1 MNHDLMNDSE
11 PVPGP
16 PLPGISSVRYDQVH
30 RWLAVLV
37 GLAGLVAVGWYSV
50 NVYADYLWHAQLGYG
65 LVFLYFTVIRTSL
78 FLIGGMLAAT
88 LLAMNFAVLLPLAL
102 GPLSR
107 PLPVDFLRLCLL
119 LLRLFI
125 YAALIS
131 SGLAFGS
138 LAHDSWPHLI
148 LLLHQAPFGIADPHF
163 GRDATFYV
171 INLPVLRAAQ
181 AWLLSLSL
189 TVIVISAFLY
199 GAIYLLRGLNFVLTP
214 RALRHLAG
222 LGAILLLSLAAHHVL
237 SIYELVLSQTGPD
250 SVVTAGATY
259 TDVHARIPVYWFLA
273 AIATLAAAGF
283 VASIRPSPTT
293 GLRLMAGS
301 FTLWLLMFL
310 LAGLLYPALFQRLR
324 VSPDEFAREQPYLQR
339 NIDATRAAY
348 GLDAVESVVYPV
360 NESLT
365 EETLLASGQHIGA
378 AMENIRLWDAAPLLA
393 AYNQLQFMELYYN
406 FVNTDSDR
414 YMVDGQLQQVLIG
427 ARELDQERLPDDAQ
441 NWVNQR
447 LQYTHGYGVSMTPAT
462 GFTPGEGRPEYFIQ
476 DIPIKGAL
484 PVSRPEVYYGESPA
498 EFAIVSSGMREINPS
513 GFQPGSEGWNYDGDG
528 GVALDSYFRRLLYAV
543 KFGDVNIA
551 LSSQVAAR
559 GQNGVPRIQ
568 FRRHVR
574 ERVKTIAPFLKL
586 DEDPYPVLDDAG
598 KLWWIQDAY
607 TVTDNYP
614 YSTRLDTGPVTSNQG
629 GFNYIRNSVKAV
641 VDAYHGDVT
650 LYVMDPDDPILSIYR
665 NAFPVLFQPFAEMPD
680 DLKAHIR
687 YPVTLFSAQA
697 RMYLRYHVTDPHVF
711 FNQAEQWD
719 IPLETRLGKDG
730 VRVTPAYLLMP
741 LPGEDQAE
749 FILQIPFSPAGQKK
763 NLVGL
768 LVARNDPPHYG
779 QLRSY
784 HLPDDR
790 QIDGPSQVE
799 ARIEN
804 DQDFSQLFTLWQG
817 AGSEIIRGRLLAI
830 PIADTIVYVEPLYL
844 QSEFLEFPEL
854 KKVILADNTNLVM
867 ADSMAEAVAR
877 LTGAPQCCIG
887 AAHPE
892 PVEGRPVEP
901 GTISA
906 EQLEQINDI
915 EATISELGKALEDL
929 EKSLQNLRKTL
940 ER

>member
-1 MNHDLMNDSE
+1 MSHDLMNDSD

-16 PLPGISSVRYDQVH
+16 PLPGISSARYDQVH
-30 RWLAVLV
+30 RWLAVLL

-125 YAALIS
+125 YLALII

-138 LAHDSWPHLI
+138 LAYDTWPQVI
-148 LLLHQAPFGIADPHF
+148 LLLHQSPFGIADPQF
-163 GRDATFYV
+163 GRDASFYV

-181 AWLLSLSL
+181 AWFLSLSL

-222 LGAILLLSLAAHHVL
+222 LGAILLLTLAAHHVL
-237 SIYELVLSQTGPD
+237 SIYELALSQTG
-250 SVVTAGATY
+250 VVAGATY

-273 AIATLAAAGF
+273 AIATLAAIAF
-283 VASIRPSPTT
+283 IISIRPSPTT

-310 LAGLLYPALFQRLR
+310 LAGLLYPALFQRFR
-324 VSPDEFAREQPYLQR
+324 VNPDEFAREQPYLQR

-348 GLDAVESVVYPV
+348 GLDAVAKVAYPI

-393 AYNQLQFMELYYN
+393 AYNQPQFMELYYN

-462 GFTPGEGRPEYFIQ
+462 GFTPGEGRPEYLIQ

-498 EFAIVSSGMREINPS
+498 EFAIVSSGMREVNP
-513 GFQPGSEGWNYDGDG
+513 GAGDWNYDGDG
-528 GVALDSYFRRLLYAV
+528 GVPLDSYFRRLLYGL

-551 LSSQVAAR
+551 LSSQVTDSS
-559 GQNGVPRIQ
+559 RIQ

-574 ERVKTIAPFLKL
+574 ERVQTIAPFLKL

-607 TVTDNYP
+607 TVTNNYP
-614 YSTRLDTGPVTSNQG
+614 YSTRLRLAPSPSMGEGRDGGET

-650 LYVMDPDDPILSIYR
+650 LYVMDPDDPILNIYR
-665 NAFPVLFQPFAEMPD
+665 NAFPVLFQPFAEMPE

-877 LTGAPQCCIG
+877 LTGAHYS
-887 AAHPE
+887 AHPE